1 MKLYDVYKHKKNN
14 NIIQVQSFA
23 THMNRYDGD
32 MIIVFSNIEKHN
44 EYEAG
49 FCPSDNGYGTEDEIL
64 KEYDLFIPQSELDK
78 YGDWNEI
85 LNLVSE

>member
-32 MIIVFSNIEKHN
+32 MIIVFSNIKKHN